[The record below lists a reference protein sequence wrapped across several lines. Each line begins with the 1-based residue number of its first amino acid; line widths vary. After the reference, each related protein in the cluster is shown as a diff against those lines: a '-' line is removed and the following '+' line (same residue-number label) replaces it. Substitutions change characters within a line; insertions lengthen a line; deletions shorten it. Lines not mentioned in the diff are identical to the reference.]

1 MTRPIRSLLFTPGN
15 DAHKVAK
22 VATFGSDAVILDLE
36 DAVPIAEKEATR
48 PRVREALPT
57 LSPGPLRY
65 VRVNAF
71 DTGLTRGDLEAV
83 VCPALDGIKL
93 PKVER
98 PEDVR
103 EADDL
108 IGTLEAQEGMAVGS
122 VDLIPTI
129 ETACGV
135 LSAQAIA
142 SASKRVK
149 RLSFGAADF
158 CRDVGVRFSGNLWE
172 ADGLELLY
180 ARSHL
185 VLSSRAAGI
194 EPPLDTVWIDIR
206 DNEGL
211 ERDARTALRLG
222 FGGKSAI
229 YPAQVAIINTVFS
242 PTEAEVALA
251 RKIVEAFDA
260 AEASG
265 SAAIQVDGRMI
276 DYPIAIKARWVLDRA
291 RSFGLLEPV
300 S

>member
-1 MTRPIRSLLFTPGN
+1 MTKPIRSLLFTPGN
-15 DAHKVAK
+15 DARKVSK

-48 PRVREALPT
+48 PKIREALPA
-57 LSPGPLRY
+57 LAAGPLRY

-71 DTGLTRGDLEAV
+71 ETKLTRGDLEAV

-98 PEDVR
+98 SDEVQ
-103 EADDL
+103 EADHL
-108 IGTLEAQEGMAVGS
+108 IGQFEAREGISAGS
-122 VDLIPTI
+122 IDLIPTI
-129 ETACGV
+129 ETARGV
-135 LSAQAIA
+135 LSAEAIA
-142 SASKRVK
+142 GASPRVR

-158 CRDVGVRFSGNLWE
+158 CRDVGIRFTGNLWE
-172 ADGLELLY
+172 SDGLELQY

-229 YPAQVAIINTVFS
+229 YPAQVAIINSIFS
-242 PTEAEVALA
+242 PSEGEIALA
-251 RKIVEAFDA
+251 HKIVDAFDA
-260 AEASG
+260 AEAAG
-265 SAAIQVDGRMI
+265 AAAIQVDGRMI

-291 RSFGLLEPV
+291 RSFGLV
-300 S
+300 